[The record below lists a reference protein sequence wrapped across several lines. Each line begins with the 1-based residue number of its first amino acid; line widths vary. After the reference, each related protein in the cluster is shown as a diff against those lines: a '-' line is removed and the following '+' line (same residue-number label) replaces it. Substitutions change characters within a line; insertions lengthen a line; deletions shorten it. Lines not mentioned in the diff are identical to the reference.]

1 MGWTTLYRLAPAGDT
16 PASKVGTQWRFDRE
30 EVDKRVKGLR
40 PGSAEIANEAGTC
53 DENES

>member
-1 MGWTTLYRLAPAGDT
+1 MDWTTLYRLAPAGDT
-16 PASKVGTQWRFDRE
+16 PALKVGTQWRFDRE

-40 PGSAEIANEAGTC
+40 SGSAEIANEAGTC